1 MIDGGCRLCY
11 TGGVSGITVNE
22 STPPP
27 RSAPIHFERER
38 GVTEVQVTPGIAHV
52 TVRFSPNT
60 ASEERLALL
69 QALGAANIS
78 LFLIKLHPGAISFA
92 VRPERGEG
100 ASAVE
105 GCESI
110 LRARGCDYTLLR
122 DLGLVAVVAGAMRDL
137 SGVMA
142 RIYEAMVTAGVGVRQ
157 TGDAYNAVLC
167 LVSGRETE
175 RAAEAL
181 RRAFALKE
189 AEERAAPQPVGE
201 NGARLRPL

>member
-1 MIDGGCRLCY
+1 
-11 TGGVSGITVNE
+11 VSGITVNE
-22 STPPP
+22 SPPPP
-27 RSAPIHFERER
+27 RSAPVFFERER

-78 LFLIKLHPGAISFA
+78 LFLIKLHPDAISFA
-92 VRPERGEG
+92 VRPEPRNQT
-100 ASAVE
+100 SAVE
-105 GCESI
+105 GCESV
-110 LRARGCDYTLLR
+110 LRARGCDYALLR

-167 LVSGRETE
+167 LVAGQETE

-189 AEERAAPQPVGE
+189 AQERAAPPPEG
-201 NGARLRPL
+201 GSPPRPL